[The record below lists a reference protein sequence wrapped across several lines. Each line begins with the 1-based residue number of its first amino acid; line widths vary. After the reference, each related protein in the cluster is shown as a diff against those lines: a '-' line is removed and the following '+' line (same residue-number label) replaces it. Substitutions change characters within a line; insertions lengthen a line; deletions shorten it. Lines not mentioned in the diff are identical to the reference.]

1 MQRNMDLIRQ
11 LLLGL
16 EGEASTQYEFNM
28 ENVDELEKWY
38 NVDLLV
44 QANLIRGVEV
54 HWAADGTGPSVYTK
68 GLVALTWEG
77 QDFLHA
83 VRNDSVWHQA
93 SKKAKAGGLDMQS
106 LTFEVIK
113 SLCVSTAKHVM
124 GL

>member
-11 LLLGL
+11 LLLGI
-16 EGEASTQYEFNM
+16 EGKASTQYEFNV
-28 ENVDELEKWY
+28 EDVDELEKWY

-54 HWAADGTGPSVYTK
+54 SWAADGTGPYLYSK

-77 QDFLHA
+77 HDFLDA

-93 SKKAKAGGLDMQS
+93 KEKVQASGLDMQS
-106 LTFEVIK
+106 LTFEVLK
-113 SLCVSTAKHVM
+113 SLCVSTV
-124 GL
+124 

>member
-11 LLLGL
+11 LLLAI

-28 ENVDELEKWY
+28 QGVDDLEKWY

-54 HWAADGTGPSVYTK
+54 RWAADGTGPYSHSK

-77 QDFLHA
+77 HDFLDA
-83 VRNDSVWHQA
+83 VRNDSVWQQA
-93 SKKAKAGGLDMQS
+93 SEKAKASGLDMQS

-113 SLCVSTAKHVM
+113 SLCVSAVKHIL